1 MLILRDIILSATEIN
16 LPYVSGAS
24 STRISEDSAS
34 KILFQIAT
42 TNTDDDEI
50 QSRLG
55 ALRATYEKAN
65 AGEPIT
71 GGPTLVELISRI
83 KGYPSE
89 EASRIVASILWRDD
103 I

>member
-1 MLILRDIILSATEIN
+1 MSATEIN

-34 KILFQIAT
+34 KILFQIA